1 MEKPFVFEI
10 VNKNLRITLGR
21 TVYRIY
27 YVVCG
32 EEREFAEIN
41 IERERF

>member
-1 MEKPFVFEI
+1 MEKPLVFEI

-27 YVVCG
+27 YVVCC
-32 EEREFAEIN
+32 EAREFAKIN